1 MSDSTV
7 TSENP
12 LLERP
17 PLPPFERIEAEHVVP
32 AVRELLGR
40 LNERL
45 EQLER
50 DTPPGWAVVEE
61 LTHLEYE
68 LDRTW
73 GPVGHLLGVKNSPE
87 LRAAY
92 EEVQPEVV
100 AIYLRAGQSRPVYEA
115 LDALRKDN
123 AQWSALS
130 AGQQRA
136 VELRLRDMEHAGV
149 GLPEDKRE
157 RYNEIAREL
166 SKLSTDFSN
175 HVLDATKAYGL
186 DLSDRSDIEGLPE
199 SYLNLAAQSYNNA
212 HAEEIEAGKLTK
224 AVPESGPWRA
234 SLDLPGFLPFMEHG
248 KRRDLRETLYR
259 AYLSRAS
266 SGELDNTPLI
276 DRILTLRKEQAG
288 LLGFHTWAELSLNE
302 KMAGSVEEVDR
313 LLEELRSASY
323 DAAQKDLT
331 ELQQRAKK
339 DGITEIKPWD
349 VAYYSERLREE
360 RFQFTDEELRPYFP
374 LPRVLEGL
382 FGLAARLF
390 GVRIVAKDGEAPVW
404 HEDVRYFAIEDEQGE
419 RVAAFYLD
427 PYSRPENKRG
437 GAWMGDCIGR
447 RRLSSGEVEL
457 PVAYLVCN
465 GTPPVG
471 DKPSLMTF
479 RDVETLFHEFGHG
492 LQHMLTRVDYADVA
506 GISGV
511 EWDAVELPSQFME
524 NWCYHK
530 PTLLGMTAHYESGA
544 PMPDE
549 LFERLKAARTF
560 RAASAMLRQ
569 LRFAMLDMELHHRY
583 APATSSESVFEVQK
597 RIDEKTSLIA
607 PLDEDRFLCSFGHIF
622 AGGYSAGYYS
632 YKWAEVLSADA
643 FSAFEEAGLD
653 NESAVAETG
662 RRFRETVLA
671 LGGSKH
677 PMEVF
682 EEFRGRKPTT
692 EPLLRHSGLTAA

>member
-1 MSDSTV
+1 MSHSTV

-17 PLPPFERIEAEHVVP
+17 PLPPFERIQAEHVVP
-32 AVRELLGR
+32 AVRELLAR

-50 DTPPGWAVVEE
+50 ATPEGWAVVEE
-61 LTHLEYE
+61 LTALEYE

-92 EEVQPEVV
+92 EEVQPEVI

-115 LDALRKDN
+115 LDALRKN
-123 AQWSALS
+123 AGQWDGLS

-136 VELRLRDMEHAGV
+136 VILRLRDMEHAGV
-149 GLPEDKRE
+149 GLAPEKRE

-186 DLSDRSDIEGLPE
+186 DLNDPADVDGLPE
-199 SYLNLAAQSYNNA
+199 SYLNLAAQSYNQA
-212 HAEEIEAGKLTK
+212 HAVEIEAGKLTS
-224 AVPESGPWRA
+224 ATPENGPWRA

-248 KRRDLRETLYR
+248 RRRDLRETLYR
-259 AYLSRAS
+259 AYLTRAS

-276 DRILTLRKEQAG
+276 DRILRLRKEQAG
-288 LLGFHTWAELSLNE
+288 LLGFGTWAELSIDA
-302 KMAGSVEEVDR
+302 KMAGSVAEVDR
-313 LLEELRSASY
+313 LLEELRVASF
-323 DAAQKDLT
+323 DA
-331 ELQQRAKK
+331 AKK
-339 DGITEIKPWD
+339 DLAELEELAGKDGVGEIKAWD
-349 VAYYSERLREE
+349 VAYYSERLREQ

-374 LPRVLEGL
+374 LHRVLEGL
-382 FGLAARLF
+382 FSLASRLF

-404 HEDVRYFAIEDEQGE
+404 HKDVRYFAIEDEQGQ
-419 RVAAFYLD
+419 RLAAFYLD

-447 RRLSSGEVEL
+447 RRLSSGEIEL

-471 DKPSLMTF
+471 GKPSLMTF

-492 LQHMLTRVDYADVA
+492 LQHMLTRVDYADVS

-530 PTLLGMTAHYESGA
+530 PTLLGMTAHYETGA
-544 PMPDE
+544 PMPDA

-583 APATSSESVFEVQK
+583 DPATSNESVFDVQK
-597 RIDEKTSLIA
+597 RIDAKTSLMP
-607 PLDEDRFLCSFGHIF
+607 PLEEDRFLCSFGHIF

-643 FSAFEEAGLD
+643 FSAFEEAGLED
-653 NESAVAETG
+653 ESAVAATG